1 MNLFWALMAFLIPS
15 LLTFVLCIEISLYL
29 VRTNKLK
36 IKNTLWIELVLPII
50 ICIGILSLII
60 KTS

>member
-1 MNLFWALMAFLIPS
+1 MELFWTLMAFLIPS
-15 LLTFVLCIEISLYL
+15 LLTFALCIELSLYF

-36 IKNTLWIELVLPII
+36 IKNTLWIELVLPIA
-50 ICIGILSLII
+50 ICIVILVLIL